1 MNSEQLLRFDELS
14 IPSAN
19 AWLHALPVHWKPNLS
34 LPKNDFQDALLI
46 RFNKLPNDLPAVC
59 PAQDCNEEFNLAH
72 ADVCPIGGVINRRH
86 DYIKIIVAK
95 YAEKAFG
102 PSSTVIEPLLGIL
115 DPIAKE
121 MVHGNKSDIAR
132 ADISIRSLLNSHRT
146 SFIDVSVVSP
156 VCATNRSYSV
166 SKSIS
171 NAEKKKVN
179 SYHDRILKQLGGDF
193 LPFCLSSGG
202 VFGSS
207 AKKIINLIVN
217 KLTAINQDNSS
228 DLKREIQTD
237 ISMSL
242 VKSRI
247 QGLRASRNGIIS
259 QLNKFRTP

>member
-1 MNSEQLLRFDELS
+1 MC
-14 IPSAN
+14 I
-19 AWLHALPVHWKPNLS
+19 
-34 LPKNDFQDALLI
+34 
-46 RFNKLPNDLPAVC
+46 
-59 PAQDCNEEFNLAH
+59 
-72 ADVCPIGGVINRRH
+72 
-86 DYIKIIVAK
+86 
-95 YAEKAFG
+95 
-102 PSSTVIEPLLGIL
+102 
-115 DPIAKE
+115 
-121 MVHGNKSDIAR
+121 
-132 ADISIRSLLNSHRT
+132 
-146 SFIDVSVVSP
+146 VSP

-259 QLNKFRTP
+259 QLSKFRTP